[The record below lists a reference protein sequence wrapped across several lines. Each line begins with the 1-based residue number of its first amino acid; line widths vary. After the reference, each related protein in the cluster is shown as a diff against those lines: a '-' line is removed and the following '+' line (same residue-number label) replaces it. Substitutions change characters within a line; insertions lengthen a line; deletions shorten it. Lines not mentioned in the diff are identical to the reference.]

1 MVIQPDKQPDKIPPP
16 KEQERPSYQKPPS
29 RDFGKEIQWQKDRYP
44 PDKEVIS
51 ELRRRA
57 QSLPPPPPKAQPRQQ
72 VQQESSSTPGFG
84 NALESGLDSMER
96 QQQQPA
102 DQKSSNDQPPV
113 KDKPPQKE
121 APPKKEQKQP
131 VKGQQQPQQQQVQ
144 APQTGAAQAGVH
156 VAAEV
161 AGAGTGTNIDQII
174 NVFQSNPVFQSHVQT
189 LSVQAR
195 GADTEI
201 AVMMANG
208 VNVNVTVMAGGK
220 DINVVIRGITAEAQ
234 AAIDNPANQALL
246 QARLGEKGFTVHQMR
261 TFRDEEPSR
270 PTGETAKGERGEGT
284 GGQGG
289 PGDEE
294 TT

>member
-1 MVIQPDKQPDKIPPP
+1 MVIEPNKEPGKIPPS
-16 KEQERPSYQKPPS
+16 KGKQEEQPSYQKPPS
-29 RDFGKEIQWQKDRYP
+29 RDFEREIQRQKDRYP
-44 PDKEVIS
+44 PDKEVVR

-57 QSLPPPPPKAQPRQQ
+57 QSQSQSQPRQQ

-84 NALESGLDSMER
+84 NALESGLDSMEG
-96 QQQQPA
+96 QQQQPPV
-102 DQKSSNDQPPV
+102 DQKSKSDQPPV
-113 KDKPPQKE
+113 KDKPPIKE
-121 APPKKEQKQP
+121 GPPKKDQKQTQ
-131 VKGQQQPQQQQVQ
+131 KGQQQPQQQQQVQ
-144 APQTGAAQAGVH
+144 APQTGAAQAGTH

-161 AGAGTGTNIDQII
+161 VGTGTGSSVDQII
-174 NVFQSNPVFQSHVQT
+174 NVFQSNPIFQSHVQT

-195 GADTEI
+195 GAETEI

-220 DINVVIRGITAEAQ
+220 DLNVVIRGITAEAQ
-234 AAIDNPANQALL
+234 AALDNPANQALL
-246 QARLGEKGFTVHQMR
+246 QAKLGEKGFVIHQMR
-261 TFRDEEPSR
+261 TFRGEEPAR
-270 PTGETAKGERGEGT
+270 PTGETARREKGEGT